1 MTTKNL
7 PEKLAATSELL
18 INTQEEHDNMQR
30 EKIYD
35 TPLDQIDP
43 FPEHPFQ
50 VRDDEE
56 MLSIVESIKQYGVLS
71 PAIARKKEDG
81 RFELI
86 SGHRRKRASELAGLT
101 EMPLLVRQLSNEEAA
116 IIMCD
121 SNLQRERILPSE
133 KAHAYKMKLE
143 ALKKQGARSDLTS
156 SPVATK
162 SGTAGEIG
170 EKAGD
175 SKDTVYRFIR
185 LTELIPPLLQ
195 LVDEGKIAFRPAVEI
210 SYLPKKNQRELLAA
224 MEREV
229 CSPSHAQAL
238 KMKAF
243 AQEGNLTSEVITSIM
258 MEQKGN
264 QKEQVR
270 IPRESISKFF
280 KSDDSIETISETIIK
295 ALELY
300 RKRERS
306 RDQAR

>member
-243 AQEGNLTSEVITSIM
+243 AQEGNLTPEVITSIM

>member
-1 MTTKNL
+1 
-7 PEKLAATSELL
+7 
-18 INTQEEHDNMQR
+18 
-30 EKIYD
+30 
-35 TPLDQIDP
+35 
-43 FPEHPFQ
+43 
-50 VRDDEE
+50 
-56 MLSIVESIKQYGVLS
+56 
-71 PAIARKKEDG
+71 
-81 RFELI
+81 
-86 SGHRRKRASELAGLT
+86 
-101 EMPLLVRQLSNEEAA
+101 MPLLVRQLSDEEAA

-133 KAHAYKMKLE
+133 KAYAYKMKLE

-162 SGTAGEIG
+162 LQTSGEIG
-170 EKAGD
+170 ERAGE

-195 LVDEGKIAFRPAVEI
+195 QVDEGKIAFRPAVEI

-238 KMKAF
+238 KLKAF

-270 IPRESISKFF
+270 IPRESIGKFF
-280 KSDDSIETISETIIK
+280 KANDSLETISETISK

-306 RDQAR
+306 REQAR